1 MRQYHQ
7 LPLVGF
13 LLFSL
18 IPSQLCKTCEVTEE
32 NDVHL
37 NSLLSTMTTSK
48 YTSGTQSANVLLS
61 LRLVG
66 MQNQT
71 LKQQLSQ
78 QVRSSVEMR
87 ESNLSSGQLAMII
100 LALGACHTPD
110 ETFIYD
116 HHLISHLQ
124 NKFQA
129 EIENMGTHDGNPLT
143 NYYQVSL
150 DVLVLCLF
158 NGNYSVT
165 KVADLFSP
173 ENKNY
178 YLRGQFSVDTG
189 AMAVLALTCMKR
201 SLINGN
207 IKAGEEDL
215 KEINNHIAS
224 LVKKILSQKK
234 ENGLIGNI
242 FSTGEAMQALFVS
255 SNYYKESEWNCQQTL
270 DTVLTEISQGAFN
283 IPIAAAQILPAL
295 MGKTY
300 LDVSKDSSCVSGSG
314 TFNISSHVPKSV
326 TTPNPPSNISVNY
339 SVVITKT
346 YSTTV
351 TVPSGSVFLDVM
363 EEAQKINE
371 TVFGFTVEKSSWGPY
386 ITSVQGLKANNN
398 ERTFWEILSGGK
410 PLSQGVGNYV
420 VHDGESLEI
429 HWSKY

>member
-129 EIENMGTHDGNPLT
+129 EIENMGAHDGNPLT

-178 YLRGQFSVDTG
+178 YLRGQFSV
-189 AMAVLALTCMKR
+189 
-201 SLINGN
+201 
-207 IKAGEEDL
+207 
-215 KEINNHIAS
+215 
-224 LVKKILSQKK
+224 
-234 ENGLIGNI
+234 
-242 FSTGEAMQALFVS
+242 
-255 SNYYKESEWNCQQTL
+255 
-270 DTVLTEISQGAFN
+270 
-283 IPIAAAQILPAL
+283 
-295 MGKTY
+295 
-300 LDVSKDSSCVSGSG
+300 G